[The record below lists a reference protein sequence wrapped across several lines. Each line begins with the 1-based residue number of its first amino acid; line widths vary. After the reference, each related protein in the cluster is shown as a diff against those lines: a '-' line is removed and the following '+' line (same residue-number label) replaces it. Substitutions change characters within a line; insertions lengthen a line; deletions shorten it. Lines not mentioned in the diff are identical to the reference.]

1 MAKDNKKTITKT
13 TKPVKEDNTNDFV
26 ALFKYFGLGIV
37 GCFDFLMDIIIN
49 FVTYFGLG
57 ISKIAGVCKKG
68 GNFVWL
74 HGGKKVYS
82 EIAAVIIA
90 AVDGFVAIFAVIF
103 VIIPGLLKPKPKP
116 GQVAKTATK
125 MSAARKAAT
134 TTRVKKTKLD
144 PGYKPNAFEQIF
156 DYIRQKYEKIPFVQ
170 KQKIEKEKNLK
181 PVTINKDNPND
192 VYRYQVKQTFR
203 YLVRTPEGKLVTGYF
218 PAYSKM
224 EVYSYLLDQ
233 NMIIYEIYTSKLIN
247 FLHTESNAMKNK
259 MSTKDLVFWL
269 TQLSTYI
276 KAGIPLMDAV
286 RVLAKQDKRKKY
298 QSLYDSLIYELT
310 MGATFSD
317 ALDRQGRSFP
327 SLLVNMVKASELS
340 GTIEQTLDEMADY
353 YQEMEDNRKDVI
365 SAIAYPCVV
374 LVFAIGICT
383 FMLVYI
389 VPKFADVYASMGS
402 EINPITQFCL
412 DLSDFLANNWY
423 FIIGGIVI
431 VVIAYSISFKKVKAF
446 RELMQSLFLRLPV
459 VSKVIIS
466 KEINM
471 FARTFATL
479 QHNNVLIA
487 DSIDVLAKITE
498 NELYK
503 QLMVDTINNLV
514 KGNKMSESFKDNWI
528 IPDIAYFMIVTGEST
543 GELAEMLDRVADY
556 YRKEQKNAVAGI
568 KTFVEPALIVFLAVA
583 VGFILIAV
591 LVPMFDMY
599 STVM

>member
-1 MAKDNKKTITKT
+1 MAKESKKIITQAD
-13 TKPVKEDNTNDFV
+13 KENTSNEIV
-26 ALFKYFGLGIV
+26 AFFKYVGIGIL
-37 GCFDFLMDIIIN
+37 GCFDFLLDVIIN
-49 FVTYFGLG
+49 IITYFGLG
-57 ISKIAGVCKKG
+57 ISKIAGLCKRG
-68 GNFVWL
+68 GSFVWT
-74 HGGKKVYS
+74 HGGKSIYD
-82 EIAAVIIA
+82 EIAAVAIS
-90 AVDGFVAIFAVIF
+90 AVDGFIAIFAIIF
-103 VIIPGLLKPKPKP
+103 VVIPGMLKPKPKP
-116 GQVAKTATK
+116 KAVNKLAAAKKSASAT
-125 MSAARKAAT
+125 RI
-134 TTRVKKTKLD
+134 KKTKLD
-144 PGYKPNAFEQIF
+144 PGYKPNVFEQIF
-156 DYIRQKYEKIPFVQ
+156 EYIKQKYEKIPFVQ
-170 KQKIEKEKNLK
+170 KKKIEKEKNLK
-181 PVTINKDNPND
+181 PVTIDKDNPND
-192 VYRYQVKQTFR
+192 TYRYQTKQTFR

-233 NMIIYEIYTSKLIN
+233 NMIIYEIYTDKLIN
-247 FLHTESNAMKNK
+247 FLHTESNAMRNK
-259 MSTKDLVFWL
+259 MATKDLVFWL

-317 ALDRQGRSFP
+317 ALDRQGKSFP
-327 SLLVNMVKASELS
+327 ALLVNMVRASELS
-340 GTIEQTLDEMADY
+340 GTIEQTLDEMSEY
-353 YQEMEDNRKDVI
+353 YQEIEDNRKDVI

-374 LVFAIGICT
+374 LVFALGIMT

-389 VPKFADVYASMGS
+389 VPKFADVYATMGS

-412 DLSDFLANNWY
+412 DLSDFLASNWY
-423 FIIGGIVI
+423 FIIGGIAL
-431 VVIAYSISFKKVKAF
+431 VVIAYTISFKKVKAF
-446 RELMQSLFLRLPV
+446 RETMQALFLKLPV
-459 VSKVIIS
+459 VSKVLIS
-466 KEINM
+466 KELNM
-471 FARTFATL
+471 FSRTFATL

-503 QLMVDTINNLV
+503 KLMNDTINNLI

-568 KTFVEPALIVFLAVA
+568 KTFVEPALIIFLAVA

>member
-1 MAKDNKKTITKT
+1 MAKEKKSTITVADKENT
-13 TKPVKEDNTNDFV
+13 TNEIV
-26 ALFKYFGLGIV
+26 ALFKYMVLGIV

-49 FVTYFGLG
+49 IVTYFGLG
-57 ISKIAGVCKKG
+57 ITKIVQICRRGWS
-68 GNFVWL
+68 FVWT
-74 HGGKKVYS
+74 HGGKKVYN
-82 EIAAVIIA
+82 EIATVIIA
-90 AVDGFVAIFAVIF
+90 AVDGFIAIFAILF
-103 VIIPGLLKPKPKP
+103 VVLPGLLKPKPKP
-116 GQVAKTATK
+116 GQTPKSMAASKLAAAK
-125 MSAARKAAT
+125 KAAS

-144 PGYKPNAFEQIF
+144 PGYKPNAFEQIY

-170 KQKIEKEKNLK
+170 KQKIEKEKNLR
-181 PVTINKDNPND
+181 PVTIDKNNPND
-192 VYRYQVKQTFR
+192 VYRYQSKQTFR
-203 YLVRTPEGKLVTGYF
+203 YLVRTPEGKLITGYF

-247 FLHTESNAMKNK
+247 FLHTESSSMKRK
-259 MSTKDLVFWL
+259 MSTRDLVFWL

-286 RVLAKQDKRKKY
+286 KVLAKQDKRKKY

-317 ALDRQGRSFP
+317 ALERQGRSFP
-327 SLLVNMVKASELS
+327 ALLINMVKASELS
-340 GTIEQTLDEMADY
+340 GTIEQTLDEMSGY
-353 YQEMEDNRKDVI
+353 YQEIEDNRKDVI

-374 LVFAIGICT
+374 LVFAVGICT

-389 VPKFADVYASMGS
+389 VPKFADVYDQMGS
-402 EINPITQFCL
+402 EINSITQFCL
-412 DLSDFLANNWY
+412 DLSDFLSNNWY
-423 FIIGGIVI
+423 FIVGGIVI
-431 VVIAYSISFKKVKAF
+431 VVIAYALAFKKVKAF
-446 RELMQSLFLRLPV
+446 KELMQSIFLRLPV

-556 YRKEQKNAVAGI
+556 YRKEQKNAVGGI
-568 KTFVEPALIVFLAVA
+568 KTFVEPALIVFLAIA
-583 VGFILIAV
+583 VGFILVAV

>member
-1 MAKDNKKTITKT
+1 MAKENKTKITQADKDKTSN
-13 TKPVKEDNTNDFV
+13 EFV
-26 ALFKYFGLGIV
+26 ALFKYVGLGII
-37 GCFDFLMDIIIN
+37 GCFDFLIDIIIN

-57 ISKIAGVCKKG
+57 ISKLAKVFKKG
-68 GNFVWL
+68 GLFVWN
-74 HGGKKVYS
+74 HGGRGVYN
-82 EIAAVIIA
+82 EISAVVIA
-90 AVDGFVAIFAVIF
+90 AVDGFVAIFAIIF
-103 VIIPGLLKPKPKP
+103 VVIPGLLKPKAKP
-116 GQVAKTATK
+116 QLSDAANKLAAAKK
-125 MSAARKAAT
+125 SAG
-134 TTRVKKTKLD
+134 TTRIKKTKLD

-156 DYIRQKYEKIPFVQ
+156 EYIKEKYEKIPFVQ

-181 PVTINKDNPND
+181 PVTIDKNNPND
-192 VYRYQVKQTFR
+192 VYRYQTKQTFR

-218 PAYSKM
+218 PAFSKM

-259 MSTKDLVFWL
+259 MATKDLVFWL

-317 ALDRQGRSFP
+317 ALDRQGKSFP
-327 SLLVNMVKASELS
+327 SLLVNMVRASELS
-340 GTIEQTLDEMADY
+340 GTIEQTLDEMGEY

-374 LVFAIGICT
+374 LVFAVGIMA

-389 VPKFADVYASMGS
+389 VPKFADVYDSMGS

-423 FIIGGIVI
+423 FIIGGIAL
-431 VVIAYSISFKKVKAF
+431 VVIAYAIAFKKVKAF
-446 RELMQSLFLRLPV
+446 REIMQALFLRLPV
-459 VSKVIIS
+459 VSRVLIS

-471 FARTFATL
+471 FSRTFATL

-503 QLMVDTINNLV
+503 KLMVDTINNLV

-556 YRKEQKNAVAGI
+556 YRKEQKNAVGGI

>member
-1 MAKDNKKTITKT
+1 MAKGNKNTVTA
-13 TKPVKEDNTNDFV
+13 EDKAQVADDFK
-26 ALFKYFGLGIV
+26 ALFKYVGLGIV
-37 GCFDFLMDIIIN
+37 GCFDFLVDIIIN
-49 FVTYFGLG
+49 IVTYFGLG
-57 ISKIAGVCKKG
+57 MSKLFKVSKKG
-68 GNFVWL
+68 GTVVWN
-74 HGGKKVYS
+74 HGGNKVYN
-82 EIAAVIIA
+82 ELAILVIA
-90 AVDGFVAIFAVIF
+90 AVDGFIAIFVGLAA
-103 VIIPGLLKPKPKP
+103 IPKLLIPTAPKGK
-116 GQVAKTATK
+116 
-125 MSAARKAAT
+125 AT
-134 TTRVKKTKLD
+134 TLSKLEAAKKSASTTRIKKSKLD
-144 PGYKPNAFEQIF
+144 PGYKPNAFEQIYE
-156 DYIRQKYEKIPFVQ
+156 YIKKKYEQIPFVQ

-181 PVTINKDNPND
+181 PVTIDKNNPND
-192 VYRYQVKQTFR
+192 TYRYQTKQTFR
-203 YLVRTPEGKLVTGYF
+203 YLVRTPEGKLITGYF

-259 MSTKDLVFWL
+259 MATKDLVFWL

-317 ALDRQGRSFP
+317 ALERQGKSFP
-327 SLLVNMVKASELS
+327 ALLVNMVKASELS

-374 LVFAIGICT
+374 LVFAIGIMA

-389 VPKFADVYASMGS
+389 VPKFADVYDSMGS

-423 FIIGGIVI
+423 YIIGGII
-431 VVIAYSISFKKVKAF
+431 VVIIAYSISFKKVKAF
-446 RELMQSLFLRLPV
+446 REVMQTIFLKLPV
-459 VSKVIIS
+459 VSKVLVS

-471 FARTFATL
+471 FSRTFATL

-487 DSIDVLAKITE
+487 DSIDVLARITE

-503 QLMVDTINNLV
+503 QLMNDTINNLI

>member
-1 MAKDNKKTITKT
+1 MANEKKPKITEADKA
-13 TKPVKEDNTNDFV
+13 NTSNEIV
-26 ALFKYFGLGIV
+26 ALFKYVGLGIL
-37 GCFDFLMDIIIN
+37 GCFDFLLDLIIN
-49 FVTYFGLG
+49 FITYFGLG
-57 ISKIAGVCKKG
+57 ISKLAGVCKKG
-68 GNFVWL
+68 GLFVWN
-74 HGGKKVYS
+74 HGGKGVYT
-82 EIAAVIIA
+82 EISAVVIS
-90 AVDGFVAIFAVIF
+90 AVDGFVAIFAIIF
-103 VIIPGLLKPKPKP
+103 VVIPSMLKPKPKP
-116 GQVAKTATK
+116 
-125 MSAARKAAT
+125 KAAT
-134 TTRVKKTKLD
+134 SKLAAAKKSASTTRIKKTKLD
-144 PGYKPNAFEQIF
+144 PGYKPNVFEQMF
-156 DYIRQKYEKIPFVQ
+156 EYIKQKYEKIPFVQ
-170 KQKIEKEKNLK
+170 KQKIEKEKNLR
-181 PVTINKDNPND
+181 PVTIDKNNPND
-192 VYRYQVKQTFR
+192 VYRYQTKQTFR
-203 YLVRTPEGKLVTGYF
+203 YLVRTPEGKLITGYF

-233 NMIIYEIYTSKLIN
+233 NMIIYEIFTSKLIN

-317 ALDRQGRSFP
+317 ALDRQGKSFP
-327 SLLVNMVKASELS
+327 SLLVNMVRASELS

-374 LVFAIGICT
+374 LVFAVGIMA

-389 VPKFADVYASMGS
+389 VPKFADVYDSMGS

-412 DLSDFLANNWY
+412 DLSDFLSNNWY

-431 VVIAYSISFKKVKAF
+431 VVIAYTVAFKKVKAF
-446 RELMQSLFLRLPV
+446 REMMQALFLRLPV
-459 VSKVIIS
+459 VSRVLIS

-471 FARTFATL
+471 FSRTFATL

-503 QLMVDTINNLV
+503 QLMVDTINNLI

-556 YRKEQKNAVAGI
+556 YRKEQKNAVGGI

>member
-1 MAKDNKKTITKT
+1 MANNNKGKITQADKENT
-13 TKPVKEDNTNDFV
+13 TNELV
-26 ALFKYFGLGIV
+26 ALFKYVGLGIL
-37 GCFDFLMDIIIN
+37 GCFDFFLDVIIN

-57 ISKIAGVCKKG
+57 ISKIAKLFKKFG
-68 GNFVWL
+68 LFVWT
-74 HGGKKVYS
+74 HGGKTVFNEVS
-82 EIAAVIIA
+82 AVVIA
-90 AVDGFVAIFAVIF
+90 AVDGFVAIFAFIF
-103 VIIPGLLKPKPKP
+103 VILPGMLKPKPKP
-116 GQVAKTATK
+116 NAVKASKVAAAKKSMSLTK
-125 MSAARKAAT
+125 
-134 TTRVKKTKLD
+134 VKKSKLD
-144 PGYKPNAFEQIF
+144 PGYQPSLIEKIFE
-156 DYIRQKYEKIPFVQ
+156 YIKNKYEKIPFIQ

-181 PVTINKDNPND
+181 PLTIDKNNPND
-192 VYRYQVKQTFR
+192 VFRYQTKQTFR
-203 YLVRTPEGKLVTGYF
+203 YLVRTPEGRLVTGYF
-218 PAYSKM
+218 PAFSKM
-224 EVYSYLLDQ
+224 DVYSYLLDQ

-298 QSLYDSLIYELT
+298 RSLYDSLIYELT

-317 ALDRQGRSFP
+317 ALDRQGKSFP
-327 SLLVNMVKASELS
+327 ALLINMVRASELS
-340 GTIEQTLDEMADY
+340 GTIEQTLDEMAEY
-353 YQEMEDNRKDVI
+353 YQEIEDNRKDVI

-374 LVFAIGICT
+374 LVFALGICT

-412 DLSDFLANNWY
+412 DLSDFLSNNWY
-423 FIIGGIVI
+423 FIIGGVAIVCI
-431 VVIAYSISFKKVKAF
+431 TYAILFNKVRAFK
-446 RELMQSLFLRLPV
+446 EIMQTIFLRLPV
-459 VSKVIIS
+459 VSKVLIS

-471 FARTFATL
+471 FSRTFATL

-487 DSIDVLAKITE
+487 DSIDVLQKITE

-503 QLMVDTINNLV
+503 KLMKDTIDNLV

-556 YRKEQKNAVAGI
+556 YRKEQKNAVGGI

-583 VGFILIAV
+583 VGFILIAI

>member
-1 MAKDNKKTITKT
+1 MANEKKPKITEADKA
-13 TKPVKEDNTNDFV
+13 NTSNEIV
-26 ALFKYFGLGIV
+26 ALFKYVGLGIL
-37 GCFDFLMDIIIN
+37 GCFDFLLDLIIN
-49 FVTYFGLG
+49 FITYFGLG
-57 ISKIAGVCKKG
+57 ISKLSGVCKKG
-68 GNFVWL
+68 GLFVWN
-74 HGGKKVYS
+74 HGGKGVYT
-82 EIAAVIIA
+82 EISAVVIS
-90 AVDGFVAIFAVIF
+90 AVDGFVAIFAIIF
-103 VIIPGLLKPKPKP
+103 VVIPSMLKPKPKP
-116 GQVAKTATK
+116 
-125 MSAARKAAT
+125 KAAT
-134 TTRVKKTKLD
+134 SKLAAAKKSASTTRIKKTKLD
-144 PGYKPNAFEQIF
+144 PGYKPNVFEQMF
-156 DYIRQKYEKIPFVQ
+156 EYIKRKYEKIPFVQ
-170 KQKIEKEKNLK
+170 KQKIEKEKNLR
-181 PVTINKDNPND
+181 PVTIDKNNPND
-192 VYRYQVKQTFR
+192 VYRYQTKQTFR

-317 ALDRQGRSFP
+317 ALDRQGKSFP
-327 SLLVNMVKASELS
+327 SLLVNMVRASELS

-374 LVFAIGICT
+374 LVFAMGICT

-389 VPKFADVYASMGS
+389 VPKFADVYDSMGS

-412 DLSDFLANNWY
+412 DLSDFLSNNWY
-423 FIIGGIVI
+423 FIIGGIAI
-431 VVIAYSISFKKVKAF
+431 VVIAYTIAFKKVKAF
-446 RELMQSLFLRLPV
+446 REMMQALFLRLPV
-459 VSKVIIS
+459 VSRVLIS

-471 FARTFATL
+471 FSRTFATL

-503 QLMVDTINNLV
+503 QLMVDTINNLI

-556 YRKEQKNAVAGI
+556 YRKEQKNAVGGI